1 MHSGLNKIGASRE
14 NEERS
19 NIWSRQDSRT
29 VPRGNMRGRT
39 RQGGK
44 NKIGASSRGA
54 ERGAEQHLGSKI
66 QERAK
71 REHERENTTG
81 RQDVRNT
88 VVRESSGGG
97 ESRNADSCVLS
108 RRQEFK
114 TICNSVGGEQHL
126 VTAGGIVSA
135 DLNSEH

>member
-1 MHSGLNKIGASRE
+1 
-14 NEERS
+14 
-19 NIWSRQDSRT
+19 
-29 VPRGNMRGRT
+29 MRGRT